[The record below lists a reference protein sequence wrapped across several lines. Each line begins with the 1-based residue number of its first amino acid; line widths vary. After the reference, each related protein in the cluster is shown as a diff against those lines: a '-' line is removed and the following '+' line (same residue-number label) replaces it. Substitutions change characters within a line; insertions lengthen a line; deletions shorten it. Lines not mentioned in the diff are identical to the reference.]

1 MLCTNKSYSLIDIV
15 KMFKAKHKFLPRR
28 PGERFKSLIINN
40 NAKKILNFEA
50 KIKIED
56 YIKKFIQNN

>member
-15 KMFKAKHKFLPRR
+15 KMFKAKYKFLPRR
-28 PGERFKSLIINN
+28 LERFKSLIINN